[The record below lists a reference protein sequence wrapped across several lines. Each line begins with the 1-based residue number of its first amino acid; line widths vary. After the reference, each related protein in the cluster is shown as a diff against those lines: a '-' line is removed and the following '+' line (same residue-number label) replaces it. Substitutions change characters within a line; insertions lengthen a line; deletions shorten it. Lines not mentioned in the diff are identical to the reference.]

1 MIVYRKRILRK
12 EGNRMRDSK
21 YWNIMISSTLS
32 SLGSSMY
39 FIAVAWILY
48 KMTSNATYTG
58 LMVGMG
64 FLPGVV
70 LNLVFG
76 VVVDNQNRKKLTVLS
91 LGIVTITMGML
102 LLAMTSDILKPWM
115 IILVHMI
122 VQTFSSLFRTAQQA
136 FITEL
141 YKKEDIPRIFSETG
155 SAVSVGGLIGTSLC
169 GGMLTI
175 FPASIVMLA
184 VCLTFA
190 IGTVCMMLIKYVPRV
205 CYSNSSFKSGLIDLK
220 DSFVY
225 VHKNRLMYSLL
236 LIMFVGQLV
245 VHTCA
250 GMLSVYTSSHL
261 HGTSTL
267 YGILECATSIGAIIA
282 GITATSILYK
292 SKNYV
297 TGLSFG
303 ITSVGLLLMTFT
315 KSNIAAFI
323 AILLIGLGTTWVRVL
338 MQSVQQVYTDPGYYG
353 RMAAMRQ
360 TINQGAV
367 TIGAPLLG
375 WIAEHHGV
383 NNAYGS
389 LLIPVLALM
398 GFSMFFATQQTF
410 KSVIGSMIPQSQGM
424 K

>member
-1 MIVYRKRILRK
+1 
-12 EGNRMRDSK
+12 MRDSK

-76 VVVDNQNRKKLTVLS
+76 VIVDKQNRKKLTVIS
-91 LGIVTITMGML
+91 LGIVTIVMIML
-102 LLAMTSDILKPWM
+102 LLAMTGNILKPWM

-169 GGMLTI
+169 GAMLTI
-175 FPASIVMLA
+175 FPASIVMLF

-190 IGTVCMMLIKYVPRV
+190 IGTVCMMLIKYVPSV
-205 CYSNSSFKSGLIDLK
+205 NNSNSSFKAGLIDLK

-250 GMLSVYTSSHL
+250 GMLSVYTSSYL

-303 ITSVGLLLMTFT
+303 ITTVGLLLMMFT
-315 KSNIAAFI
+315 RNNIAAFI

-338 MQSVQQVYTDPGYYG
+338 MQSVQQVYTAPGYYG

-398 GFSMFFATQQTF
+398 GFSLFFATQKTF
-410 KSVIGSMIPQSQGM
+410 KSIIGSMIPQNQGDSPPLR
-424 K
+424 